1 MRKTCP
7 WCNQDFTPSREWQDF
22 CCTKHQQAW
31 HRHQRKLGD
40 VQAAEAARANGRPK
54 AAREIVN
61 GHIERLEE
69 AMHSHE
75 VQAQAAEPFRRR
87 L

>member
-7 WCNQDFTPSREWQDF
+7 WCNEDFTPSREWQDF

-54 AAREIVN
+54 AAREIVDRFTRVN
-61 GHIERLEE
+61 AEIETAQAPAQFERL
-69 AMHSHE
+69 H
-75 VQAQAAEPFRRR
+75 RR